1 MLEWLAMGKYAIYVW
16 PTYGIALLGL
26 SAILGSALI
35 AHARAEK
42 SAKSSDGAGKQ

>member
-1 MLEWLAMGKYAIYVW
+1 MLEWLSMGKYAAFVW
-16 PTYGIALLGL
+16 PAYGIALLGL

-42 SAKSSDGAGKQ
+42 SVKSPDGLGKK